1 MGARTLVAVERDA
14 GGYDLHRSQWGGE
27 HVDRLVDLIRVD
39 EAPPDLV
46 DPEPFRAGAS
56 VDELLDSL
64 DPREYEAFVVADDRT
79 EAYLVCR
86 LDIETGREAATAV
99 ARDVTDAD
107 TTVDADGPTVADAA
121 ALVPWP
127 GEAAAERLRRF
138 VRTAKDVL
146 GDAVD
151 AGLVPAPA
159 ATRYLAV
166 RIARHPDTPDG
177 DAILWIDGGERAT
190 RR

>member
-1 MGARTLVAVERDA
+1 MGARTLVAVERDD

-27 HVDRLVDLIRVD
+27 HVDRLVALLRAGEV
-39 EAPPDLV
+39 PPDLV
-46 DPEPFRAGAS
+46 DPAPLRSGVAADA
-56 VDELLDSL
+56 VLDSL
-64 DPREYEAFVVADDRT
+64 DPREYEVFVAAADRT
-79 EAYLVCR
+79 EAFLVCR
-86 LDIETGREAATAV
+86 LGIETGRTFEGADDPTV
-99 ARDVTDAD
+99 GDA
-107 TTVDADGPTVADAA
+107 TTVAAVEAA

-138 VRTAKDVL
+138 VRTAKEVL

-166 RIARHPDTPDG
+166 RIARHPDTPDP
-177 DAILWIDGGERAT
+177 DAIVWLDGGDPPL
-190 RR
+190 

>member
-14 GGYDLHRSQWGGE
+14 DGYDLYCSQWGGE
-27 HVDRLVDLIRVD
+27 HVDRLVTLVRAD

-46 DPEPFRAGAS
+46 DPDPFRSDVSAGA
-56 VDELLDSL
+56 VLDSL
-64 DPREYEAFVVADDRT
+64 DPREFEAFVVADDRT

-86 LDIETGREAATAV
+86 LGIETVRRPGRADAGATTDAAATV
-99 ARDVTDAD
+99 PED
-107 TTVDADGPTVADAA
+107 TESA

-151 AGLVPAPA
+151 AGLVSAPA
-159 ATRYLAV
+159 ATRYLAA
-166 RIARHPDTPDG
+166 RLARHPDTPDA
-177 DAILWIDGGERAT
+177 DAIVWIDGGDPPL
-190 RR
+190 

>member
-27 HVDRLVDLIRVD
+27 CLDRLVDLVRAD

-46 DPEPFRAGAS
+46 DPEPFRSGAS
-56 VDELLDSL
+56 VDELLGSL
-64 DPREYEAFVVADDRT
+64 DPREYEALVVADDRT
-79 EAYLVCR
+79 EAYLVYR
-86 LDIETGREAATAV
+86 LGIETGREAATADDDAV
-99 ARDVTDAD
+99 AATGVDGVTAAE
-107 TTVDADGPTVADAA
+107 TA

-127 GEAAAERLRRF
+127 GEAGGERLRRF
-138 VRTAKDVL
+138 VRTAKEVL

-151 AGLVPAPA
+151 AGLLSAPG

-166 RIARHPDTPDG
+166 RLARHPETPDCDG
-177 DAILWIDGGERAT
+177 IVWIDGGDSRP
-190 RR
+190 

>member
-1 MGARTLVAVERDA
+1 MGARTLVAIERDA
-14 GGYDLHRSQWGGE
+14 DGYDLHRSQWGGE
-27 HVDRLVDLIRVD
+27 HVDRLVDLVRAD

-46 DPEPFRAGAS
+46 DPEPFRSGVSA
-56 VDELLDSL
+56 DELLDSL
-64 DPREYEAFVVADDRT
+64 DPREFEAFVVADDRT

-86 LDIETGREAATAV
+86 LGIETGREAATADDDAV
-99 ARDVTDAD
+99 AATG
-107 TTVDADGPTVADAA
+107 TESA

-138 VRTAKDVL
+138 VRTAKDLL

-159 ATRYLAV
+159 ATQYLAV
-166 RIARHPDTPDG
+166 RIARHPDTPDPA
-177 DAILWIDGGERAT
+177 AILWVEGGGPGP
-190 RR
+190 

>member
-14 GGYDLHRSQWGGE
+14 DGYDLHRSQWGGE
-27 HVDRLVDLIRVD
+27 HVDRLVALVRAD

-46 DPEPFRAGAS
+46 DPEPFRSGAS
-56 VDELLDSL
+56 VEELLDSL
-64 DPREYEAFVVADDRT
+64 DPREFEVLVVAGDRT
-79 EAYLVCR
+79 EAFLVPR
-86 LDIETGREAATAV
+86 LAIETGRRYGTASGAATD
-99 ARDVTDAD
+99 RETPSTDAE
-107 TTVDADGPTVADAA
+107 PS

-127 GEAAAERLRRF
+127 GEAAAERIRRF
-138 VRTAKDVL
+138 LRTAKDVL

-166 RIARHPDTPDG
+166 RVARHPDTLDP
-177 DAILWIDGGERAT
+177 DAILWIDGGERASSG
-190 RR
+190 

>member
-27 HVDRLVDLIRVD
+27 HVDRLVDLVRAD

-46 DPEPFRAGAS
+46 DPVPFRSGAS
-56 VDELLDSL
+56 ADELLDSL

-86 LDIETGREAATAV
+86 LGIETGRESATAV
-99 ARDVTDAD
+99 AGTATDAGAATD
-107 TTVDADGPTVADAA
+107 VADAA

-159 ATRYLAV
+159 ATQYLAV
-166 RIARHPDTPDG
+166 RVARHPDTPDT
-177 DAILWIDGGERAT
+177 DAILWLDGGDS

>member
-27 HVDRLVDLIRVD
+27 HVDRLVALVRAD

-46 DPEPFRAGAS
+46 DPEPFRSGAS
-56 VDELLDSL
+56 AEAVLDSL
-64 DPREYEAFVVADDRT
+64 DPREFEAFVVADGRT
-79 EAYLVCR
+79 EAFLVPR
-86 LDIETGREAATAV
+86 LGIETGRQPGSP
-99 ARDVTDAD
+99 ARADTDRKTRSTDAE
-107 TTVDADGPTVADAA
+107 PA

-127 GEAAAERLRRF
+127 GEAAAERIRRF
-138 VRTAKDVL
+138 LRTAKDVL

-166 RIARHPDTPDG
+166 RVARHPDTPDA
-177 DAILWIDGGERAT
+177 DAVLWIDGGDP

>member
-27 HVDRLVDLIRVD
+27 HVDRLVALLRAGEV
-39 EAPPDLV
+39 PPDLV
-46 DPEPFRAGAS
+46 DAGAFRAGVSAG
-56 VDELLDSL
+56 ELLDSL
-64 DPREYEAFVVADDRT
+64 DPREYEAFVVADGQT

-86 LDIETGREAATAV
+86 LGIETGREAG
-99 ARDVTDAD
+99 DE
-107 TTVDADGPTVADAA
+107 PA
-121 ALVPWP
+121 ALVPWS

-138 VRTAKDVL
+138 VRTAKEVL

-151 AGLVPAPA
+151 AGLMPAPA

-166 RIARHPDTPDG
+166 RIARHPDTPDS
-177 DAILWIDGGERAT
+177 DAILWLRGGGPGP
-190 RR
+190 

>member
-1 MGARTLVAVERDA
+1 VGARTLVAVGRDA
-14 GGYDLHRSQWGGE
+14 DGYDLHRSQWGGE
-27 HVDRLVDLIRVD
+27 HVDRLVDLIRAD

-46 DPEPFRAGAS
+46 DPEPLRSGVSAGA
-56 VDELLDSL
+56 LLDSL
-64 DPREYEAFVVADDRT
+64 DPREYEAFVVADGRT

-86 LDIETGREAATAV
+86 LGIETGREAATADGD
-99 ARDVTDAD
+99 AVTA
-107 TTVDADGPTVADAA
+107 TAADGATGAEPA

-127 GEAAAERLRRF
+127 GEAAAGRLRRF

-159 ATRYLAV
+159 ATQYLAV
-166 RIARHPDTPDG
+166 RVARHPDTPDA
-177 DAILWIDGGERAT
+177 DAIVWIDGGGPGP
-190 RR
+190 